1 MSKTFADELFDTI
14 KRIDPLMPD
23 ATVWKLIAAI
33 VSVIAR
39 EKGIDLT

>member
-14 KRIDPLMPD
+14 RRIAPDLPD